1 MKLDNLFKIL
11 NRELISRNNRPL
23 NSTEALLLQGIWQF
37 QTYHQI
43 ADEIGYSPGYLTNVV
58 APELLH
64 RLSQLAGQRL
74 TKKNCRIVLE
84 SFVAQS
90 TPETSL
96 QKPYTIPVAATTN
109 QALPSFPSGPIAVN
123 SPFYIARPP
132 IETQVFE
139 ELQKPGA
146 LVRVKAPKEM
156 GKTSLLL
163 QVLHQLDS
171 SGYRTVFLSLE
182 QIDRAIC
189 NDLNR
194 FLRWLCVS
202 VSHQLQLEPKLDE
215 YWDDDIGSK
224 VSCTLYFRNYLL
236 TQLKA
241 PLVLALDEVNQIFE
255 HPLVAQDVLPLLRS
269 WYEEAKRLPIWQNFR
284 LSMAHSTEVYVP
296 LQLNQSPFNVGLA
309 AQLTSFNL
317 EQVQQLAQR
326 YHLDWDKSDA
336 AQQLINLVGGHPAL
350 VHVALY
356 YLSRGEFTL
365 DRLLEIAPTST
376 GIYQH
381 HLQRHWVTLQEQ
393 PALAHA
399 FGRLLSATE
408 PIHTESILA
417 HKLTSMGLIHQ
428 SGNEAI
434 VSCQLYQQYFRQM
447 LHHSTSS

>member
-1 MKLDNLFKIL
+1 MELDVLCGTL
-11 NRELISRNNRPL
+11 NRELISRQTRPL
-23 NSTEALLLQGIWQF
+23 NSTETLLLRGIWQY
-37 QTYHQI
+37 QTYSQI

-74 TKKNCRIVLE
+74 TKKNCRIILE
-84 SFVAQS
+84 ALVTQFISEPRS
-90 TPETSL
+90 PESHTPPTVSS
-96 QKPYTIPVAATTN
+96 
-109 QALPSFPSGPIAVN
+109 ALPCFPSGPIAVN

-163 QVLHQLDS
+163 QVLHQLDQAE
-171 SGYRTVFLSLE
+171 YHTVYLCLE

-194 FLRWLCVS
+194 FLRWLCIS
-202 VSHQLQLEPKLDE
+202 VSQQLQLEPKLDE

-236 TQLKA
+236 SRLNA
-241 PLVLALDEVNQIFE
+241 PIVLALDELNRIFE
-255 HPLVAQDVLPLLRS
+255 HPTVAQDVLPLLRS

-284 LSMAHSTEVYVP
+284 LIIAHSTEVYVP

-309 AQLTSFNL
+309 AQLKCFTL
-317 EQVQQLAQR
+317 EQIQQLAQR
-326 YHLDWDKSDA
+326 YHLDWNNRDA
-336 AQQLINLVGGHPAL
+336 AHQLMNLVGGHPGL
-350 VHVALY
+350 IHVALY

-365 DRLLEIAPTST
+365 DRLLEVAPTST
-376 GIYQH
+376 GIYQN

-393 PALAHA
+393 PDLADA

-434 VSCQLYQQYFRQM
+434 VSCQLYQKYFQQM
-447 LHHSTSS
+447 LHPSLQ

>member
-1 MKLDNLFKIL
+1 M
-11 NRELISRNNRPL
+11 
-23 NSTEALLLQGIWQF
+23 
-37 QTYHQI
+37 
-43 ADEIGYSPGYLTNVV
+43 
-58 APELLH
+58 
-64 RLSQLAGQRL
+64 AGQRL
-74 TKKNCRIVLE
+74 TKKNCRTILE

-90 TPETSL
+90 AAQSTSEPSSSKSYPL
-96 QKPYTIPVAATTN
+96 SVASP
-109 QALPSFPSGPIAVN
+109 ALPSFPSGPITVN

-146 LVRVKAPKEM
+146 LVRVKAPKDM

-163 QVLHQLDS
+163 QTLHQLDQS
-171 SGYRTVFLSLE
+171 KYHTVYLCLG
-182 QIDRAIC
+182 QIDYAIC

-202 VSHQLQLEPKLDE
+202 VSRQLQLEPKLDE

-236 TQLKA
+236 SQLNA
-241 PLVLALDEVNQIFE
+241 PLVLALDEVNCIFE
-255 HPLVAQDVLPLLRS
+255 HPTVAQDVLPLLRS
-269 WYEEAKRLPIWQNFR
+269 WYEEAKRLPVWQNFR
-284 LSMAHSTEVYVP
+284 LIMAHSTEVYVP

-309 AQLTSFNL
+309 VQLPSFTL

-326 YHLDWDKSDA
+326 YALDWDSRDA
-336 AQQLINLVGGHPAL
+336 ANQLMKLVGGHPAL
-350 VHVALY
+350 IHVAIY

-365 DRLLEIAPTST
+365 ERLLEVAPTST

-381 HLQRHWVTLQEQ
+381 HLQRHWVTLQEH

-399 FGRLLSATE
+399 FERLLSATE
-408 PIHTESILA
+408 PIHTESTLA

-434 VSCQLYQQYFRQM
+434 VSCQLYQ
-447 LHHSTSS
+447 

>member
-1 MKLDNLFKIL
+1 MKQNNLFETL

-23 NSTEALLLQGIWQF
+23 NSTETLLLQGIWQF

-64 RLSQLAGQRL
+64 RLSQIAGQRL
-74 TKKNCRIVLE
+74 TKKNCRIILE

-90 TPETSL
+90 IPETTL
-96 QKPYTIPVAATTN
+96 EKTTIAKTDET
-109 QALPSFPSGPIAVN
+109 LPCFPSGPIAVH

-163 QVLHQLDS
+163 QVLHQIDQA
-171 SGYRTVFLSLE
+171 GYCTVYLSLE

-189 NDLNR
+189 DDLNR
-194 FLRWLCVS
+194 FLRWLCIS
-202 VSHQLQLEPKLDE
+202 VSHQLQLEPRLDE

-236 TQLKA
+236 AQLNA

-284 LSMAHSTEVYVP
+284 LIMAHSTEVYVP

-309 AQLTSFNL
+309 AQLTCFNL

-326 YHLDWDKSDA
+326 YHLDWDNNA
-336 AQQLINLVGGHPAL
+336 AHQLINLVGGHPAL
-350 VHVALY
+350 IHLALY

-381 HLQRHWVTLQEQ
+381 HLQRHWVTLQQQ

-399 FGRLLSATE
+399 FEKLLNATE

-428 SGNEAI
+428 SGNAAI

-447 LHHSTSS
+447 LHCS